1 MKKKII
7 IICLTILLVLGG
19 IFIGIKM
26 KNNKKTNQDDEVTIE
41 PSISKGDF
49 DYNLIHLVN
58 KNTKNYL
65 ISPYSIGYALSML
78 KDGAKD
84 ETLTQLN
91 ELLGNTKYDKFE
103 NVEDRIGIA
112 NAIFIKN
119 IYKDDISS
127 NYLNTLKNKYDSE
140 IIFNELINADPI
152 NNWVKNKT
160 YNMIDKIIETIDKD
174 FVLGLVNAIAID
186 VEWKTKF
193 EEENTYDGTW
203 NNDKK
208 VSMMHS
214 SNSVTYIE
222 NNKAKGII
230 KDYKKYGD
238 TELEFI
244 AILPNDNLQEYIN
257 NFNKEELD
265 SILSNKKVPDSNLD
279 IKLTIPKFSYD
290 YQYEKLKDD
299 LISIG
304 VVDVF
309 DGTKSNLRNML
320 TDDSILQLYASDVI
334 HKTHIELS
342 ESGTKAAAVTFIPIF
357 KNTAMPQEKEVIN
370 IVFDRPFLYII
381 KDKNSDNIWFF
392 GTVYNPESEV

>member
-140 IIFNELINADPI
+140 IIFNELLNADPI

-160 YNMIDKIIETIDKD
+160 YNMIDKVIETIDKD

-222 NNKAKGII
+222 NDKAKGII

-392 GTVYNPESEV
+392 GTVYNPEN

>member
-140 IIFNELINADPI
+140 IIFNELLNADPI

-214 SNSVTYIE
+214 SNTVTYIE
-222 NNKAKGII
+222 NDKAKGII

-392 GTVYNPESEV
+392 GTVYNPEN

>member
-140 IIFNELINADPI
+140 IIFNELLNADPI

-160 YNMIDKIIETIDKD
+160 YNMIDKVIETIDKD

-214 SNSVTYIE
+214 SNTVTYIE
-222 NNKAKGII
+222 NDKAKGII

-392 GTVYNPESEV
+392 GTVYNPEN

>member
-214 SNSVTYIE
+214 SNTVTYIE
-222 NNKAKGII
+222 NDKAKGII

-392 GTVYNPESEV
+392 GTVYNPEN

>member
-7 IICLTILLVLGG
+7 IVCLVILLVLGG

-214 SNSVTYIE
+214 SNTVTYIE
-222 NNKAKGII
+222 NDKAKGII

>member
-140 IIFNELINADPI
+140 IIFNELLNADPI

-160 YNMIDKIIETIDKD
+160 YNMIDKVIETIDKD

-309 DGTKSNLRNML
+309 DGTTSNLRNML

-392 GTVYNPESEV
+392 GTVYNPEN

>member
-140 IIFNELINADPI
+140 IIFNELLNADPI

-160 YNMIDKIIETIDKD
+160 YNMIDKVIETIDKD

-222 NNKAKGII
+222 NDKAKGII

-290 YQYEKLKDD
+290 YQYEKLKDELKEKVEELDIWKD
-299 LISIG
+299 LEE
-304 VVDVF
+304 
-309 DGTKSNLRNML
+309 KLK
-320 TDDSILQLYASDVI
+320 QA
-334 HKTHIELS
+334 LS
-342 ESGTKAAAVTFIPIF
+342 
-357 KNTAMPQEKEVIN
+357 
-370 IVFDRPFLYII
+370 
-381 KDKNSDNIWFF
+381 
-392 GTVYNPESEV
+392 

>member
-84 ETLTQLN
+84 ET
-91 ELLGNTKYDKFE
+91 

-214 SNSVTYIE
+214 SNTVTYIE
-222 NNKAKGII
+222 NDKAKGII

-392 GTVYNPESEV
+392 GTVYNPEN

>member
-7 IICLTILLVLGG
+7 IVCLVILLVLGG

-103 NVEDRIGIA
+103 NVENRIGIA

-119 IYKDDISS
+119 KYKDDISS

-140 IIFNELINADPI
+140 IIFNELLNADPI

-222 NNKAKGII
+222 NDKAKGII

-392 GTVYNPESEV
+392 GTVYNPEN

>member
-7 IICLTILLVLGG
+7 IVCLVILLVLGG

-26 KNNKKTNQDDEVTIE
+26 KNNKKTTRDDEVTIE

-214 SNSVTYIE
+214 SNTVTYIE
-222 NNKAKGII
+222 NDKAKGII

-370 IVFDRPFLYII
+370 IVFDKPFLYII

>member
-140 IIFNELINADPI
+140 IIFNELLNADPI

-160 YNMIDKIIETIDKD
+160 YNMIDKVIETIDKD

-392 GTVYNPESEV
+392 GTVYNPEN